1 MYKLLGYIR
10 KYQKKELTKVNVW
23 CTICIQ
29 VVFGSTFEETARS
42 KEYIFMEEEVVY
54 KSADDFW
61 LGEIPE
67 ISFSKMKTL

>member
-1 MYKLLGYIR
+1 MFRFVIFGRRSKNLFD
-10 KYQKKELTKVNVW
+10 
-23 CTICIQ
+23 Q
-29 VVFGSTFEETARS
+29 VLFGLTFEEAARS
-42 KEYIFMEEEVVY
+42 KEHIFMEEEVMY

>member
-1 MYKLLGYIR
+1 
-10 KYQKKELTKVNVW
+10 
-23 CTICIQ
+23 
-29 VVFGSTFEETARS
+29 
-42 KEYIFMEEEVVY
+42 MEEEVMY